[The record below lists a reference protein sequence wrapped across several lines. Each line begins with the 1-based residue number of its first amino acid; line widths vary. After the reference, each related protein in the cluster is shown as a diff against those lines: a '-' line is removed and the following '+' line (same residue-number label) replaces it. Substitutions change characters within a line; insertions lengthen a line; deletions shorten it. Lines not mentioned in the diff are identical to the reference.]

1 MAWGAASVGTMRQ
14 GIVGLFL
21 LFGALYFIQGVNET
35 ATGLVYQPVNSLLKD
50 WRRSDSEILTF
61 MALLSVPWCLKPLFG
76 LLSDFVP
83 LAGMRRRSYLLATGV
98 VTSICFLGLSR
109 LPFTQDSHWLLLAGL
124 MFPTLAVTFG
134 DVVLDALVIE
144 AGQLSGLTARLQSV
158 RWGASSLAA
167 ILTGYM
173 AGLLTEH
180 DMHHTAFLACG
191 LLAAAALVLSATF
204 VREPPPTVIHEDF
217 TTVKKTLREA
227 LHSRKFLL
235 VGVFLFAWHLNPCT
249 SPLIYLR
256 MTETLKFSEQFYGF
270 SNTLL
275 SCGSATAC
283 AVYSFYCHRLSM
295 RAMVPGAIACGII
308 STLAYFLMT
317 NEASA
322 AAISVVVGFAYMTA
336 NLIQCDL
343 AARVCPVHAA
353 GTIFAI
359 FMALCNIGTDLS
371 MWLGGHFYELVKGQ
385 RGPDEAFEATM
396 LVGAALTLGSW
407 SIARLIPRDEDDKAR
422 AARPDPVSG
431 DD

>member
-1 MAWGAASVGTMRQ
+1 MRQ
-14 GIVGLFL
+14 GVVGLFV

-35 ATGLVYQPVNSLLKD
+35 GTGLVYQPVNSLLKD
-50 WRRSDSEILTF
+50 WRHSADEITTF

-83 LAGMRRRSYLLATGV
+83 LAGMRRKSYLLATGV
-98 VTSICFLGLSR
+98 ITSICFLGLAR
-109 LPFTQDSHWLLLAGL
+109 LPLAHDSRWLLLAVL
-124 MFPTLAVTFG
+124 MLPTLAVTFG
-134 DVVLDALVIE
+134 DVVLDALIIE
-144 AGQLSGLTARLQSV
+144 AGQLFGLTARLQSV

-167 ILTGYM
+167 ILTGSV

-180 DMHHTAFLACG
+180 DMHHVAFLACG
-191 LLAAAALVLSATF
+191 LLAAAALVVSATF

-217 TTVKKTLREA
+217 KTVKQTLREA
-227 LHSRKFLL
+227 LHSRTFLM
-235 VGVFLFAWHLNPCT
+235 VGGFLFVWHLNPCT

-256 MTETLKFSEQFYGF
+256 MTVTLDFSEQFYGF

-275 SCGSATAC
+275 SCGSAAAC

-308 STLAYFLMT
+308 STLSYFLMT

-322 AAISVVVGFAYMTA
+322 AAISVLVGFTYMTA

-353 GTIFAI
+353 GTVFAI
-359 FMALCNIGTDLS
+359 FMALCNVGTDIS
-371 MWLGGHFYELVKGQ
+371 MWLGGHLYELVKGH
-385 RGPDEAFEATM
+385 RGPDTAFQATM

-407 SIARLIPRDEDDKAR
+407 SVARLIPRDENDA
-422 AARPDPVSG
+422 SG
-431 DD
+431 ATGPGAVHGND